1 MFSSY
6 KNFKNVLVKTETKC
20 RSYNIGEVQSNRILD
35 INGKL
40 ITCYVDNGD
49 NIYVKEFGSLKC
61 YRRVTDDYY
70 MLLTEFVFS

>member
-6 KNFKNVLVKTETKC
+6 KNFKKVLVKTETKC
-20 RSYNIGEVQSNRILD
+20 ISYEIGSVQSNRILD

-40 ITCYVDNGD
+40 ITFYLDTGD
-49 NIYVKEFGSLKC
+49 NVYVKEFGSLKC

-70 MLLTEFVFS
+70 MLLTELVFS